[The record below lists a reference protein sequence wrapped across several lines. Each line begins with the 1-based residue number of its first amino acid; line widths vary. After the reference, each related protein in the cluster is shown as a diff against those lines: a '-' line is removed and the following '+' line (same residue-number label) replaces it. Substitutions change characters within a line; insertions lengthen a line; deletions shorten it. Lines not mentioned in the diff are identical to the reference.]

1 MATPASARRRQPRP
15 GDRSLTAALRTDRGA
30 AVTELVIVFPVVL
43 TLVLIVAQLALW
55 AHATHTAQAAAS
67 HALSATR
74 VLDGT
79 TNDGRAEAAFV
90 LGQLGDGALK
100 HVTVQVTR
108 DAERATVQVEGTA
121 RAVVPFL
128 HLPVRA
134 EAAGP
139 VEEASQTAESAAP

>member
-1 MATPASARRRQPRP
+1 MLTSGSARRRPRRP
-15 GDRSLTAALRTDRGA
+15 GGRSLASALRTDRGA
-30 AVTELVIVFPVVL
+30 AVTELVVVFPVVL

-79 TNDGRAEAAFV
+79 EGDGRTEAAFV
-90 LGQLGDGALK
+90 LGQPGDGALE
-100 HVTVQVTR
+100 HVTVHVTR
-108 DAERATVQVEGTA
+108 ETGQATVEVEGTA
-121 RAVVPFL
+121 RAVVPFI
-128 HLPVRA
+128 HLPVHA

-139 VEEASQTAESAAP
+139 TETGGP